1 MKLFS
6 ERYNYTHPSDVII
19 REQITPEIQNA
30 ICWVSEQIDCS
41 VNRLMKVEDNTAND
55 TLNDTANDTVKIGVS
70 ILTKTEIK
78 VLKAISS
85 FPKYSYEELATYCQL
100 SRPTIARA
108 IKTLQGYEYIRRI
121 GSDKTGHWVIVK

>member
-1 MKLFS
+1 M
-6 ERYNYTHPSDVII
+6 II

-41 VNRLMKVEDNTAND
+41 VNRLMKVEDDTLND
-55 TLNDTANDTVKIGVS
+55 TLNDTVKIGAS